1 MDLVDLI
8 AEKKFLGQ
16 EFLTWLWWKSE
27 ERGGT
32 VLLPESGDIAV
43 VFEKH
48 MLLEFGE
55 GETTEKIICSG
66 LQAELQE
73 ARTGLKMGK
82 KLEQARI
89 VLTKDDYEFSF
100 TLAAGLMEF
109 RNVRLPKTEI
119 TEGRGENNSEEVEGM
134 ILERIFLFEEL
145 IRLVNELF
153 LLFLEVRIS
162 QDWREEL
169 LKIGSWINGSVESF
183 QN

>member
-8 AEKKFLGQ
+8 VEKKFLGQ
-16 EFLTWLWWKSE
+16 DFLTWLWWKSE
-27 ERGGT
+27 ERGGSIY
-32 VLLPESGDIAV
+32 LPSSGDITV

-48 MLLEFGE
+48 MLLESGE
-55 GETTEKIICSG
+55 GETSEKIICSG

-82 KLEQARI
+82 KLEQARV

-100 TLAAGLMEF
+100 TLAAALMEF
-109 RNVRLPKTEI
+109 RNVRLPKTELP
-119 TEGRGENNSEEVEGM
+119 EGRDVNDEKEMEGL
-134 ILERIFLFEEL
+134 ILERIFLIEEL

-162 QDWREEL
+162 PEWEEEL
-169 LKIGSWINGSVESF
+169 LKIGDWINSAADSL
-183 QN
+183 